1 MNSIKSFSEFIFRLV
16 GRVKKKAK
24 GVPSPQMGLEND
36 DDDDEEEDE
45 KVPGQIL

>member
-36 DDDDEEEDE
+36 DEDDEDDE